1 MYCTQCGTPSDVGII
16 FCQKCGAA
24 LLPPVAL
31 TESRE
36 QPESSVP
43 QVRPWARY
51 WARMFDLSLFGVI
64 AAILIGIFF
73 PAVFSE
79 KGSDA
84 GLQLLV
90 PFVWIFVESLLLSVF
105 GTSPGKV
112 LFKTRLHLTGS
123 DSIPFIFALHRSLRV
138 WWRGLGAGVAI
149 VAFFTLSHAHT
160 VLTRDSVTSW
170 DRELGF
176 VVGHEKIGATR
187 IVFAVLWFGA
197 MFALA
202 IFSAVMDVSQS
213 SY

>member
-1 MYCTQCGTPSDVGII
+1 MYCTQCGTPSDAGII
-16 FCQKCGAA
+16 FCKKCGAA

-36 QPESSVP
+36 QPESSVSP
-43 QVRPWARY
+43 VRPWVRY
-51 WARMFDLSLFGVI
+51 WARMFDLSFFGVT

-73 PAVFSE
+73 PAVFSK

-84 GLQLLV
+84 GIQLLV

-105 GTSPGKV
+105 GTTPGKA
-112 LFKTRLHLTGS
+112 LFKTRLHLTES
-123 DSIPFIFALHRSLRV
+123 DSIPFIFAFYRSSRV
-138 WWRGLGAGVAI
+138 WWRGLGAGIAI
-149 VAFFTLSHAHT
+149 ITWFTLLHAHT

-176 VVGHEKIGATR
+176 VVGHERIGATR

-197 MFALA
+197 LFALT
-202 IFSAVMDVSQS
+202 IFSAVMDVSRS